1 MAWHL
6 SRRTSVVG
14 LTLLL
19 GAVALGAQTVIV
31 APDNKYTPAEDVQL
45 GREAAVQV
53 EQQLPILREAD
64 VTSWLESVGGRL
76 VAKIPAKFRHSEFR
90 YSFKVVNAGEI
101 NAFALPGGPSFV
113 NRGMISQSRTQGEAV
128 SVLAHEIS
136 HVALRHGTAQA
147 TKATKYEIGTL
158 AGAVLGSIIG
168 GKWGGVVAQG
178 SEIALGTHF
187 LKFSREYERQADLLG
202 SHLMAAAG
210 YDPRE
215 MASMFKIIQSQGSSG
230 GPEWL
235 SSHPDP
241 GNRSDAIA
249 KEAALLRIENP
260 VRDTRAYQAAR
271 TRLSG
276 LAPAPAPR
284 TDGGASGGGTG
295 GGGTTGG
302 TLDPG
307 RVAAPATSSTSYT
320 QGDLFSV
327 SVPSNWRELPG
338 NDSVTFAPDG
348 AVGEVQGQGVVTHGM
363 IISAQAGESRD
374 IAAATEAFIA
384 SLASS
389 NPSLRRD
396 TGYTRASL
404 GGREWLRTTLSNRS
418 AGTNPNTNN
427 DERIAVFS
435 LLLEDGTLFY
445 ALGIAPQD
453 RFSSYDATFRR
464 VVGSIRF
471 LR

>member
-1 MAWHL
+1 MPSLL
-6 SRRTSVVG
+6 SQRLSVVG
-14 LTLLL
+14 LTLIL
-19 GAVALGAQTVIV
+19 AAAALSAQTVIV
-31 APDNKYTPAEDVQL
+31 APANKYTPAEDVQL
-45 GREAAVQV
+45 GREAAGEV
-53 EQQLPILREAD
+53 EKQIPILREAD
-64 VTSWLESVGGRL
+64 VSSWLESVGQRL
-76 VAKIPAKFRHSEFR
+76 VQEIPREFRHAEFR

-128 SVLAHEIS
+128 SVVAHEIS

-147 TKATKYEIGTL
+147 TKATKYEIGTM
-158 AGAVLGSIIG
+158 AGAVIGSIIG

-215 MASMFKIIQSQGSSG
+215 MASMFKTIQSQRGSG

-249 KEAALLRIENP
+249 REAALLRIENP
-260 VRDTRAYQAAR
+260 VRDTRAYEAAR
-271 TRLSG
+271 ARLSR

-284 TDGGASGGGTG
+284 TGGGASGEGTG

-307 RVAAPATSSTSYT
+307 RVAAPATSSTTYT
-320 QGDLFSV
+320 EGDLFRV
-327 SVPSNWRELPG
+327 SVPSNWREMPG

-348 AVGEVQGQGVVTHGM
+348 AVGEAQGQGVVTHGM
-363 IISAQAGESRD
+363 IIAAQAAESRD
-374 IAAATEAFIA
+374 ITAATEAFLA

-404 GGREWLRTTLSNRS
+404 GGRQWLRTTLVNRS
-418 AGTNPNTNN
+418 PGTNH

-453 RFSSYDATFRR
+453 RFSSYDATFRK

>member
-178 SEIALGTHF
+178 SEIARDP
-187 LKFSREYERQADLLG
+187 SRSACRSYSRLNFRKWVPR
-202 SHLMAAAG
+202 LMAAAG